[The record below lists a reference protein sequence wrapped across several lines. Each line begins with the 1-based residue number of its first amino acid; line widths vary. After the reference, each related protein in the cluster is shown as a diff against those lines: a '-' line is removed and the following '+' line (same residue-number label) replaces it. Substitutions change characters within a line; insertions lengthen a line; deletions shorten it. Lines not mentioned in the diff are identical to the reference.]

1 MEAPSS
7 HIYFSQ
13 RLRLHYVAWGDPD
26 APPLLLIHGGRDHC
40 RCWDWV
46 AEDLRGDYRVLAPD
60 LRGHGDSQWAPGG
73 SYYLVDFVYDVVQL
87 VRQTQ
92 LTGLTIIAH
101 SLGGSIALLYAG
113 LFPDT
118 VRKLV
123 VIEGLG
129 PPPKMVKERINI
141 PVSGRMQ
148 NWIDDLQK
156 LASRAPRR
164 YPSLQAA
171 FERMR
176 EENPHLT
183 EAQAKHLT
191 FHGSHQNE
199 DGTYSWKFDNY
210 IRVIAPINVSES
222 EQIGL
227 WRSIA
232 CPTLLVNG
240 TGSWAPDPEADGSAR
255 HFQDARVASI
265 PGAVIGRIM
274 IVLTCPCRKCARSW
288 VRECSFVDLPAK

>member
-1 MEAPSS
+1 
-7 HIYFSQ
+7 
-13 RLRLHYVAWGDPD
+13 
-26 APPLLLIHGGRDHC
+26 
-40 RCWDWV
+40 
-46 AEDLRGDYRVLAPD
+46 
-60 LRGHGDSQWAPGG
+60 
-73 SYYLVDFVYDVVQL
+73 
-87 VRQTQ
+87 
-92 LTGLTIIAH
+92 
-101 SLGGSIALLYAG
+101 
-113 LFPDT
+113 
-118 VRKLV
+118 
-123 VIEGLG
+123 
-129 PPPKMVKERINI
+129 MVKERINI
-141 PVSGRMQ
+141 PVTGRML

-191 FHGSHQNE
+191 VHGSHQNE

-265 PGAVIGRIM
+265 PGAGHWPHHDRFDLFM
-274 IVLTCPCRKCARSW
+274 AR
-288 VRECSFVDLPAK
+288 VRAFLGA